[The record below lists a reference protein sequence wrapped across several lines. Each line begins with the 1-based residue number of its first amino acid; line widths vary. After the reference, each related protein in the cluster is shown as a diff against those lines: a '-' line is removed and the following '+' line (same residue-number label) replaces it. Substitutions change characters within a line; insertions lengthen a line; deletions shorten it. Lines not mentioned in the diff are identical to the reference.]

1 MRTAYLISILI
12 ILSLC
17 SVAQTKGPLHNH
29 KKHLTCMR
37 LTVAKH
43 LKAGVENINRFS
55 GHIRNMC
62 LGKFGQTYKVL
73 CRWASDA
80 GKATADLYKEK
91 NVKWMKAAAKRAKKN
106 PNQKPLACE
115 KTIAG
120 RIGIWFWKNF
130 KINCGHMNKALNK
143 LDKQSIAA
151 GKKPVIPEAF
161 KRKLPN
167 GKFIN
172 LVVVCNHAVSL
183 AKRISRNAL

>member
-17 SVAQTKGPLHNH
+17 SVAQTKGSLQKH
-29 KKHLTCMR
+29 KKHLTCLK

-43 LKAGVENINRFS
+43 LNAGVKSINAFS
-55 GHIRNMC
+55 SHITNTC
-62 LGKFGQTYKVL
+62 LGKFGQSYKTL

-80 GKATADLYKEK
+80 GKATADLYKEE

-106 PNQKPLACE
+106 PNPKPMACE
-115 KTIAG
+115 KKIAG

-130 KINCGHMNKALNK
+130 KKNCGHMNKALNK

-172 LVVVCNHAVSL
+172 LVVVCNHAVSS

>member
-17 SVAQTKGPLHNH
+17 SVAQTNGALKVH
-29 KKHLTCMR
+29 KKHLTCLS

-43 LKAGVENINRFS
+43 LKAGVKSINGFAD
-55 GHIRNMC
+55 GIRNAC
-62 LGKFGQTYKVL
+62 LGKFGQSYKIL

-91 NVKWMKAAAKRAKKN
+91 NVKWMKAAAKRAKKIL
-106 PNQKPLACE
+106 KPKPMACE
-115 KTIAG
+115 KIIAG

-130 KINCGHMNKALNK
+130 KKNCSHMNKTLNK

-161 KRKLPN
+161 KRRLPN
-167 GKFIN
+167 GKFVN
-172 LVVVCNHAVSL
+172 LVVVCNDAVSL
-183 AKRISRNAL
+183 SKKSGRKAL